1 MDISLLVRD
10 IGFRFLKEIAMR
22 LNKGVI
28 GSLANVLDNL
38 AVGFFFLAIMGYLS
52 VLKVGLLW
60 EILLCIFGV
69 FLTLLG
75 FFLRGLKGS
84 DK

>member
-28 GSLANVLDNL
+28 GSLANL